1 MAKKDFKAIALKYDM
16 EKDKAPKV
24 VAKGIRELGERIVKL
39 AKESGVPIKEDNDLA
54 EVLIKLELYKEIPTE
69 LYYAIA
75 EVLAYVY
82 RINLKAEENK

>member
-54 EVLIKLELYKEIPTE
+54 EVLIKLELYEEIPTE

-75 EVLAYVY
+75 EVLAYIY